1 MPCSKSTDQRCRH
14 SSRSSSLRFH
24 GVGAM
29 VTVVFQE
36 PLPMRKGIALI
47 VGVTGISGYNLAN
60 VLLADG

>member
-1 MPCSKSTDQRCRH
+1 
-14 SSRSSSLRFH
+14 
-24 GVGAM
+24 M